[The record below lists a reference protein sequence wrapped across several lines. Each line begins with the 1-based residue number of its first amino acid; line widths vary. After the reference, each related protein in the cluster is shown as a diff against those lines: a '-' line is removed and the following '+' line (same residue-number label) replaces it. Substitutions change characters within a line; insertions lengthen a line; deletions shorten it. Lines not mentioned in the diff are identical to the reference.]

1 MNAYKTVEKFLR
13 RVSRLQHL
21 NAMAGWDQ
29 AVMMPPG
36 GAEARGA
43 AMSELAVVVVE
54 TMHSPQLADA
64 LKAAEDE
71 AHMLDEWQK
80 ANLREAKA
88 FHARFTAV
96 DPKLVEEL
104 TSTALST
111 EVAWRELRHQNNWKD
126 FAPRLKKLLSLVRE
140 ESRQRSM
147 ATGLPPYEALM
158 SLYEPGLRL
167 ETVEKVFGE
176 LGRVLPGVLNEIL
189 EVQPRRNSVELGRKV
204 PVERQ
209 RGMMKQF
216 MDWIGFS
223 FHHGRLDES
232 HHPFCGGVPQDVRL
246 TTRYS
251 EEDFLSGLMGVM
263 HETGHARYEQGLP
276 SQWADQPVGTARG
289 MAMHES
295 QSLFVEMQIGR
306 SREFFNYA
314 TPILKEN
321 LADSN
326 DPKDFWTAR
335 NLFHLGSK
343 VAPGLIRVD
352 ADEVTYPAHIIL
364 RFEIEKALIEGQ
376 MEVEDLPEIWDQK
389 MRLLLG
395 VSTLGDDRNGCMQ
408 DVHWPSGAFGY
419 FPSYTL
425 GALVAAQLFAELEK
439 EQPAVRENIAKGE
452 IAPVMAWLKTNV
464 WENAS
469 KYPTEE
475 LLKKVTGQG
484 FTCAPFISHVR
495 DRYLRD

>member
-1 MNAYKTVEKFLR
+1 MTAYQTVEKYLR

-29 AVMMPPG
+29 AVMMPSG

-54 TMHSPQLADA
+54 TMHSKELADA
-64 LKAAEDE
+64 LKLAETEVAQLND
-71 AHMLDEWQK
+71 WQK
-80 ANLREAKA
+80 ANLREATA
-88 FHARFTAV
+88 FHARYTAV
-96 DPKLVEEL
+96 DAKLVEEL
-104 TSTALST
+104 TVTSLAT
-111 EVAWRELRHQNNWKD
+111 EVAWREMRKNNNWKE
-126 FAPRLKKLLSLVRE
+126 FLPKFKKLVGLVRE
-140 ESRQRSM
+140 ESRQRSI

-158 SLYEPGLRL
+158 SLYEPMLKL
-167 ETVEKVFGE
+167 ETVEKVFAD
-176 LGRVLPGVLNEIL
+176 LRKVLPGLLQEII
-189 EVQPRRNSVELGRKV
+189 EVQPRRKVIELGRKV
-204 PVERQ
+204 PAERQ
-209 RGMMKQF
+209 RAMMKHF
-216 MDWIGFS
+216 MEWIGFD

-232 HHPFCGGVPQDVRL
+232 HHPFCGGVPQDVRM

-251 EEDFLSGLMGVM
+251 EDDFLSGLMGVM

-276 SQWADQPVGTARG
+276 SQWNDQPVGFARG

-295 QSLFVEMQIGR
+295 QSLFVEMQVGR
-306 SREFFNYA
+306 SREFYQYA
-314 TPILKEN
+314 APILAKN
-321 LADSN
+321 LAMPEDAES
-326 DPKDFWTAR
+326 FWEAK
-335 NLFHLGSK
+335 NLFHLGAQVK
-343 VAPGLIRVD
+343 PGFIRVD

-376 MEVEDLPEIWDQK
+376 MEVEDLPAVWDEK
-389 MRLLLG
+389 MKSYLG
-395 VSTLGDDRNGCMQ
+395 LSTLGNDKDGCMQ

-425 GALVAAQLFAELEK
+425 GALVAAQLFAELKK
-439 EQPAVRENIAKGE
+439 EQPQVRQNIANGE
-452 IAPVMAWLKTNV
+452 IAPVMTWLKKNV

-475 LLKKVTGQG
+475 LLKKVTGQS
-484 FTCAPFISHVR
+484 FSVDPFIAHLK